1 LYLDNDRRPTMTP
14 QLAVRVAI
22 LGGVALLAFGI
33 VFFRLW
39 FLQVLSAQTYKTEA
53 QGNQLRKIRVQAPR
67 GDIVDRE
74 GRPLVANRVGQAVEI
89 TPDKLPKAQADR
101 RVLYHRLGKLLRMRP
116 RVIARRVD
124 QQFKELPFSTAT
136 VKADVS
142 RDLVMYIE
150 ERQEDFPGVEVDP
163 VFLREYPYH
172 ELGAHLFGYVG
183 EVTADELKE
192 PRYSGVAIGDRVGQA
207 GLESEYDQFL
217 RGTGGYTRVQVDSLG
232 NFRRK
237 LGEHPASQ
245 GSQLRLSLDLDVQRA
260 GQEALAGGTGKGAFA
275 VMDIHDGEVLGLGS
289 NPSYDP
295 NIFAKIV
302 KESDYKRLTSDESGS
317 PLTDR
322 AIAGGYPTGSTFK
335 LITATAALESKT
347 ITPDTPLNDPGQI
360 TIGDQVFKNA
370 GEAAHGVLSLR
381 QALTVSSDVF
391 FYQLGRDMNEQGMPL
406 QQWAHKLGLGRKS
419 GIDLPDESPGFV
431 PNPKWRDRGFEKFMR
446 CKNRRKPTYE
456 QITQGICGFI
466 DRPWSVGDNVNLA
479 VGQGDLQASPLQL
492 AVAYAGVATDHIV
505 RPHLGQRIENS
516 AGQVKQQLE
525 EPKPRKL
532 DIPDEYR
539 SAILDGLRGAASAPG
554 GTSTPVFQS
563 FPIQIAGKTGTAEH
577 LGRPDQSWY
586 VALAPWPDPK
596 YVVAVTDE
604 AGGFGA
610 DTAAPMARRIL
621 AELFNVKENQ
631 LVQGGGPSD

>member
-1 LYLDNDRRPTMTP
+1 
-14 QLAVRVAI
+14 
-22 LGGVALLAFGI
+22 
-33 VFFRLW
+33 
-39 FLQVLSAQTYKTEA
+39 
-53 QGNQLRKIRVQAPR
+53 
-67 GDIVDRE
+67 
-74 GRPLVANRVGQAVEI
+74 
-89 TPDKLPKAQADR
+89 
-101 RVLYHRLGKLLRMRP
+101 
-116 RVIARRVD
+116 
-124 QQFKELPFSTAT
+124 
-136 VKADVS
+136 
-142 RDLVMYIE
+142 
-150 ERQEDFPGVEVDP
+150 
-163 VFLREYPYH
+163 
-172 ELGAHLFGYVG
+172 
-183 EVTADELKE
+183 
-192 PRYSGVAIGDRVGQA
+192 
-207 GLESEYDQFL
+207 
-217 RGTGGYTRVQVDSLG
+217 
-232 NFRRK
+232 
-237 LGEHPASQ
+237 
-245 GSQLRLSLDLDVQRA
+245 
-260 GQEALAGGTGKGAFA
+260 
-275 VMDIHDGEVLGLGS
+275 
-289 NPSYDP
+289 
-295 NIFAKIV
+295 
-302 KESDYKRLTSDESGS
+302 
-317 PLTDR
+317 
-322 AIAGGYPTGSTFK
+322 
-335 LITATAALESKT
+335 
-347 ITPDTPLNDPGQI
+347 
-360 TIGDQVFKNA
+360 
-370 GEAAHGVLSLR
+370 
-381 QALTVSSDVF
+381 VF

-492 AVAYAGVATDHIV
+492 AVAYAGLATDHIV

-532 DIPDEYR
+532 DIPGEYR